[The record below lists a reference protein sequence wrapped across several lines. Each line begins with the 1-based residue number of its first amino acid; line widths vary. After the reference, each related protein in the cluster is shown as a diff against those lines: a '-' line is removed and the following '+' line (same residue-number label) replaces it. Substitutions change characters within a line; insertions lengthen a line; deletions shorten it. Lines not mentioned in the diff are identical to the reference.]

1 MCMENTPPAAKW
13 PLMAGTSE
21 GVRPRLPLSRALSI
35 ISSNCPS
42 LNLQCRHT
50 GKFNASRES
59 HVHRQRDLPQRSPH
73 LDVFVF
79 RRHLALLWRDVSIS
93 LHSPVEQKQRNA
105 SLSASRI
112 LRLVGK
118 FSGFLRAYPN
128 WLPPTQTIQTQT
140 TSSSRVWT
148 QSDARGVGWQAGT
161 SSVSEAVHVPRS
173 TNYFLGQY
181 YFRKKQK
188 RARRIKR
195 SALLLSMCP
204 MNSIPR

>member
-1 MCMENTPPAAKW
+1 MKRPYVPRIW
-13 PLMAGTSE
+13 RVGRVLE
-21 GVRPRLPLSRALSI
+21 GHNP
-35 ISSNCPS
+35 PS
-42 LNLQCRHT
+42 LPRNSKR
-50 GKFNASRES
+50 
-59 HVHRQRDLPQRSPH
+59 
-73 LDVFVF
+73 
-79 RRHLALLWRDVSIS
+79 IS
-93 LHSPVEQKQRNA
+93 LVSPAEQKQRNA

-188 RARRIKR
+188 RERIIKR
-195 SALLLSMCP
+195 SALLLSMYVPYECDP
-204 MNSIPR
+204 ALIAGGSGILPN